1 MAKPKPNFTELTHQV
16 VQESAELLKMD
27 EIVSRVRDL
36 AGGESTKNLKNTI
49 RAAVRQSTTII
60 STPEGRYGW
69 KSHLL
74 NGAVLRIALN
84 DEILT
89 ESKLFV
95 DDVQR
100 DLLMPT
106 GYGNYKYGVSGL
118 PRLELAGGPTFEV
131 QPISRAF
138 DEEPLDLP
146 TAFWEWLAAQ
156 GAQAGDSLLLTA
168 IDTAARRYGLS
179 YEPASARDEES
190 IAARNKQVVDAAVKY
205 VQHARAKLTIMEI
218 AAHLNASGVFH
229 QVPAPDAFADL
240 WTVDVWGPLAEE
252 YDASPLML
260 GGRRKDTL
268 LFYEKM
274 LGLDEPAGPGVGP
287 ILTVGRHGSYQG
299 DLGVDP
305 ALLQARIDEILQ
317 NPDTP
322 IPDDDPL
329 LPAITAV
336 FSAMALPSPSGKPY
350 LASRLVELFG
360 DDDDILDWIDHGAEL
375 GMVQIDPAYTAIF
388 DEEND
393 AIEVIPE
400 PEPRSGESRTLV
412 LRVSYRYKPDF
423 WREIEIADDQFLSD
437 LHLAIQRALEW
448 DNDHLYSFYT
458 GKRPYDSKTEIGSP
472 GSDSR
477 RRADKVTL
485 GSLELRTRQKFLYL
499 FDFGDDHLFDIQVMK
514 INPKAP
520 PGVYPRV
527 VGQQGDRLVQYE
539 GEDDDWD
546 DEDGSE
552 EE

>member
-1 MAKPKPNFTELTHQV
+1 MAKPKTNFTELTHQV
-16 VQESAELLKMD
+16 VRESAEMLTMD
-27 EIVSRVRDL
+27 EIVNRVRDL
-36 AGGESTKNLKNTI
+36 SGGETTKNLKNTI
-49 RAAVRQSTTII
+49 RAAVSQSSTII
-60 STPEGRYGW
+60 FTPEGRYGW
-69 KSHLL
+69 KSRLL
-74 NGAVLRIALN
+74 NGVILRTALN
-84 DEILT
+84 DKILV
-89 ESKLFV
+89 EHKLFI
-95 DDVQR
+95 DELQR
-100 DLLMPT
+100 DLLLPS
-106 GYGNYKYGVSGL
+106 GYGSHKYGVSGP
-118 PRLELAGGPTFEV
+118 PRLELSGGPTLELTAI
-131 QPISRAF
+131 PGSF
-138 DEEPLDLP
+138 DYEPLDLP
-146 TAFWEWLAAQ
+146 DSFWGWLSGQ
-156 GAQAGDSLLLTA
+156 GAQVGDSLLLTA
-168 IDTAARRYGLS
+168 INMDARRYGLS
-179 YEPASARDEES
+179 YEPASARDEET
-190 IAARNKQVVDAAVKY
+190 IAARNQQVVEAAVNY
-205 VQHARAKLTIMEI
+205 VRHSRGKASAREI
-218 AAHLNASGVFH
+218 AAHLNASGVFR
-229 QVPAPDAFADL
+229 QIPAPDAFEDL
-240 WTVDVWGPLAEE
+240 WIADVWGPLVEE

-260 GGRRKDTL
+260 GGRTKDAA

-274 LGLDEPAGPGVGP
+274 LGLDEPAGPGEGP
-287 ILTVGRHGSYQG
+287 IITVGKHGSYQG

-317 NPDTP
+317 NPDAS

-336 FSAMALPSPSGKPY
+336 FSAMALPSPTGRPY
-350 LASRLVELFG
+350 LASQLVDMFG

-375 GMVQIDPAYTAIF
+375 GMVQIDPAYTAMF

-393 AIEVIPE
+393 TIEVIPE

-423 WREIEIADDQFLSD
+423 WREIEIANDQYLSD

-472 GSDSR
+472 GSETR
-477 RRADKVTL
+477 RRADKVTV

-514 INPKAP
+514 MNPKAP

-539 GEDDDWD
+539 GEDDDW
-546 DEDGSE
+546 E